1 MFLCSEFR
9 LLMSVRFPHEKD
21 VRLVFYLQLFVG
33 GFMSYLLYL
42 CLFAESGGQHIF
54 FFVLCTLYCKFLW
67 IVHFLLPVRY
77 YLTLIYTFVHGHEC
91 YFSIHYKE
99 SIYLINSHSCNIK

>member
-9 LLMSVRFPHEKD
+9 LVMSVRFPHEKD

-42 CLFAESGGQHIF
+42 CLLAESGGQHIF
-54 FFVLCTLYCKFLW
+54 LRLVHPILQVSLECPYFIARSVLSNTNLYICTW
-67 IVHFLLPVRY
+67 
-77 YLTLIYTFVHGHEC
+77 
-91 YFSIHYKE
+91 
-99 SIYLINSHSCNIK
+99 SCMLF